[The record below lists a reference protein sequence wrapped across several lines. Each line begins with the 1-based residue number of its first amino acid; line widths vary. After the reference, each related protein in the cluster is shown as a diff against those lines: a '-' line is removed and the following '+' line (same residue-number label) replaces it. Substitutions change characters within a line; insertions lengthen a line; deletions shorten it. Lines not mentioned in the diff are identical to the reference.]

1 MYSVYNNIQ
10 QEVGFYYLSRKS
22 AISIWSSLLFAKSLL
37 TIIGCKISTTIK
49 T

>member
-22 AISIWSSLLFAKSLL
+22 AISIWSSWLFAKSWVE
-37 TIIGCKISTTIK
+37 TSKCAHTSTSMI
-49 T
+49 